1 MGNKVALVDQST
13 AGGIILGPGATTVT
27 IDGFNVSLHGDYV
40 MSHGMYEHIAA
51 TVTKDESKMKN
62 QTVTIGGIKIV
73 VDSDLATCGDTVSS
87 SSSVSIG

>member
-1 MGNKVALVDQST
+1 MGNKVALVNQST

-27 IDGFNVSLHGDYV
+27 ITWLNVSLHMDSV
-40 MSHGMYEHIAA
+40 ASHGLYEHAA
-51 TVTKDESKMKN
+51 PSVLATTN

-73 VDSDLATCGDTVSS
+73 VNGDSATCGHTVSS